1 MQKKAWLLYNY
12 SIARLEDFWTS
23 KFCLPRVDANNE
35 HENWQVTNNSILEA
49 NQEFLGEFTS
59 QLKRQRR
66 LRYTSFPFITKS
78 VNNLH
83 TRILLSEN
91 FDKTARLLDSNIRTL
106 ISSGKRITQSLD
118 YLSQQ
123 HNPIY
128 DEIVREFVGI
138 EQREEIPWIG
148 WEGPRA
154 GAMRKTRI
162 REKKQLLALVGS
174 YEEKARGY
182 VESIRLELES
192 MMGEMETLQQR
203 VATSFLSVD
212 TRTNSST
219 EIPLERQ
226 LEVVEQAVA
235 SMLEK
240 RVRRTRRA
248 CPTGAPIDRRAKNE
262 TRSYQDIFTPTR
274 TVETWTAARASST
287 LESWLHPGTV
297 GVAFISRPLHR
308 MDALK
313 QLREHLRWMGST
325 IVSLPERPHMP
336 FFGFREDGRTC
347 HYLPSRCAYVSLFC
361 PRPSSAN
368 DSTFPNMQI
377 LLHHAVYTP
386 PPLKTTCQ
394 KNALYILL
402 RDICLDQHKFP
413 LPICYLSITIA
424 TPIHL
429 VRTIL
434 SIYVSLWQRIKML
447 MIAHHRRTWTWN
459 IYIYMLVGCGEKGIG
474 ILYIVRKLANFKSH
488 FPYHY
493 STKRGT

>member
-1 MQKKAWLLYNY
+1 M
-12 SIARLEDFWTS
+12 
-23 KFCLPRVDANNE
+23 
-35 HENWQVTNNSILEA
+35 
-49 NQEFLGEFTS
+49 
-59 QLKRQRR
+59 
-66 LRYTSFPFITKS
+66 
-78 VNNLH
+78 NNLH

-174 YEEKARGY
+174 HEEKARGY

-235 SMLEK
+235 AMLEK

-248 CPTGAPIDRRAKNE
+248 CSTGAPIDRRVKNE

-274 TVETWTAARASST
+274 TVET
-287 LESWLHPGTV
+287 
-297 GVAFISRPLHR
+297 
-308 MDALK
+308 
-313 QLREHLRWMGST
+313 
-325 IVSLPERPHMP
+325 
-336 FFGFREDGRTC
+336 
-347 HYLPSRCAYVSLFC
+347 
-361 PRPSSAN
+361 
-368 DSTFPNMQI
+368 
-377 LLHHAVYTP
+377 
-386 PPLKTTCQ
+386 
-394 KNALYILL
+394 
-402 RDICLDQHKFP
+402 
-413 LPICYLSITIA
+413 
-424 TPIHL
+424 
-429 VRTIL
+429 
-434 SIYVSLWQRIKML
+434 
-447 MIAHHRRTWTWN
+447 
-459 IYIYMLVGCGEKGIG
+459 
-474 ILYIVRKLANFKSH
+474 
-488 FPYHY
+488 
-493 STKRGT
+493 